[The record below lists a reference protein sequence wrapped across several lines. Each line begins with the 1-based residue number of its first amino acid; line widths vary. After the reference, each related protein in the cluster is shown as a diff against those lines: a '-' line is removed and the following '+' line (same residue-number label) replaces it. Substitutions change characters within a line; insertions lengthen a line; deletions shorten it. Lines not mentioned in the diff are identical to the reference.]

1 MSFLDGMFPSSP
13 DDPRYAANMA
23 LFGSMMKG
31 DFAGG
36 VQSYGEAMQRAKAQ
50 AMQGRLAELQLRKG
64 GLEVTDMERRLADE
78 QATRDVLQGL
88 ARDRV
93 QQPPQGQPQGQ
104 PPQAP
109 AAPGS
114 FGAMPEP
121 MPNAAPQQAQPP
133 QGAPQGPQGPAPARN
148 NVWQFYQH
156 VADTLRDRGLSA
168 QAQNYYSLAEK
179 FRPKFGTEPRVMT
192 DPSTGKLVQVLV
204 AEDGTTN
211 VLPFGVK
218 PNMKLQD
225 LGGSVQA
232 IDENALPNGQVF
244 GKTMTPGE
252 VASNS
257 VAWANNKATLRG
269 QDLTDA
275 RAREQAQQGKVP
287 AGYRPTAA
295 DPAALEFIPGGPA
308 DPNAAKRAAPT
319 EFQGKAMMFGARA
332 QASDKILNQIGAN
345 YSPAGVNA
353 KMGVESVP
361 MLGQGLGAV
370 ANVALSD
377 NSQKAEQAQRDFVN
391 AVMRLE
397 SGAAIN
403 QGEFDN
409 ARKQYFPQPG
419 DSPAVIAQKAQNRQ
433 MAIRGLLANARP
445 GSVENMLPNTGST
458 GGEWKIER
466 VN

>member
-50 AMQGRLAELQLRKG
+50 ALQGRLAELQLRKG

-88 ARDRV
+88 ARDRA

-192 DPSTGKLVQVLV
+192 DPSTGKLAHVHPRGRRVTTHVLAV
-204 AEDGTTN
+204 RREAEHEAAGPRRQAWSADRRERGAERA
-211 VLPFGVK
+211 GVR
-218 PNMKLQD
+218 QD
-225 LGGSVQA
+225 ADAGRTLSTSSQSGRHNQATQRAAVPGNGSGA
-232 IDENALPNGQVF
+232 G
-244 GKTMTPGE
+244 
-252 VASNS
+252 
-257 VAWANNKATLRG
+257 
-269 QDLTDA
+269 
-275 RAREQAQQGKVP
+275 RARSGSSPVKRRPQRRLTGPGRAAARQAVE
-287 AGYRPTAA
+287 A
-295 DPAALEFIPGGPA
+295 DPAGPA
-308 DPNAAKRAAPT
+308 DAAIIQRT
-319 EFQGKAMMFGARA
+319 R
-332 QASDKILNQIGAN
+332 SRLNQLEF
-345 YSPAGVNA
+345 AGW
-353 KMGVESVP
+353 
-361 MLGQGLGAV
+361 
-370 ANVALSD
+370 
-377 NSQKAEQAQRDFVN
+377 R
-391 AVMRLE
+391 
-397 SGAAIN
+397 
-403 QGEFDN
+403 
-409 ARKQYFPQPG
+409 
-419 DSPAVIAQKAQNRQ
+419 
-433 MAIRGLLANARP
+433 
-445 GSVENMLPNTGST
+445 
-458 GGEWKIER
+458 
-466 VN
+466 